1 MFNFV
6 VYLLLFIISVEIF
19 LFILVNLIKKDFQWV
34 ITEKDEFPF
43 NSNLE
48 FKNFLKNN
56 FDKTTGWDRK
66 KNTQGSETL
75 NQKKTYFKITNEG
88 FRNTPLKNKKSLISV
103 FGDSYAFCRYVNDE
117 KTWEAK
123 LEKKIKYCVQN
134 FGVGN
139 FGLDQSFLK
148 YKKTK
153 FSKSTQLI
161 IFAFVPETIV
171 RINSYWKH
179 YNEFGNKFGF
189 KPFFKIKKNKLFLK
203 KNILYK
209 RIKLGDLK
217 KKIPKIK
224 KEDVFYKKKFK
235 HYMFKFPYTFS
246 YIKSFERN
254 NIIFFNILI
263 FKILKSFKSKNQNKF
278 YQKSYNKVMKDN
290 IKEANKMYFD
300 QYFSNHLKSILIK
313 INQSVKNKNKRCIF
327 LILPQLHDI
336 FLIKKNIPNYQTFF
350 KQLRLENKLNILDIT
365 KYFLIEKNLK
375 KMYLEDNYGGHLS
388 EKGNDFIAKQLYKY
402 ITKKKLL

>member
-1 MFNFV
+1 MLNFV
-6 VYLLLFIISVEIF
+6 VYLLLFIVSVEIF

-88 FRNTPLKNKKSLISV
+88 FRNTPFKNKKSLISV

-153 FSKSTQLI
+153 LSKSIQLI

-189 KPFFKIKKNKLFLK
+189 KPFFKIKKKKLFLK

-209 RIKLGDLK
+209 QIKLGDLK
-217 KKIPKIK
+217 KKILKIK

-263 FKILKSFKSKNQNKF
+263 FKILKSFKSKNRNKF

-300 QYFSNHLKSILIK
+300 QYFSNHLKSIMIK

-350 KQLRLENKLNILDIT
+350 EQLCLENKLNILDIT

-402 ITKKKLL
+402 ITKKQLL

>member
-1 MFNFV
+1 M
-6 VYLLLFIISVEIF
+6 
-19 LFILVNLIKKDFQWV
+19 
-34 ITEKDEFPF
+34 
-43 NSNLE
+43 
-48 FKNFLKNN
+48 
-56 FDKTTGWDRK
+56 
-66 KNTQGSETL
+66 
-75 NQKKTYFKITNEG
+75 
-88 FRNTPLKNKKSLISV
+88 
-103 FGDSYAFCRYVNDE
+103 
-117 KTWEAK
+117 
-123 LEKKIKYCVQN
+123 EKKIKYCVQN

>member
-1 MFNFV
+1 MKNIV
-6 VYLLLFIISVEIF
+6 
-19 LFILVNLIKKDFQWV
+19 FILVNLIKKDFQWV

-189 KPFFKIKKNKLFLK
+189 KPFFK
-203 KNILYK
+203 
-209 RIKLGDLK
+209 
-217 KKIPKIK
+217 
-224 KEDVFYKKKFK
+224 
-235 HYMFKFPYTFS
+235 
-246 YIKSFERN
+246 SFCR
-254 NIIFFNILI
+254 
-263 FKILKSFKSKNQNKF
+263 S
-278 YQKSYNKVMKDN
+278 
-290 IKEANKMYFD
+290 
-300 QYFSNHLKSILIK
+300 
-313 INQSVKNKNKRCIF
+313 
-327 LILPQLHDI
+327 
-336 FLIKKNIPNYQTFF
+336 
-350 KQLRLENKLNILDIT
+350 
-365 KYFLIEKNLK
+365 
-375 KMYLEDNYGGHLS
+375 
-388 EKGNDFIAKQLYKY
+388 
-402 ITKKKLL
+402 

>member
-1 MFNFV
+1 MLNFV